1 MSDERVALRAVGEDS
16 LLARLE
22 GPAGL
27 KLLSS
32 TQLDEVAEQI
42 RTAII
47 ATTAVT
53 GGQDR
58 KSTRLNSSH

>member
-32 TQLDEVAEQI
+32 A
-42 RTAII
+42 
-47 ATTAVT
+47 
-53 GGQDR
+53 DR